1 VPTLVIQS
9 IGYFIVEKFCDVNES
24 LLYLLLINSDKAP
37 VHDLTENNVF
47 LFVLYCTVVYI
58 IAWYLGGV
66 ARRVVVKNK
75 LDIQYPILRLHNDWH
90 YILSGLILDFPGQ
103 PGDSENVN
111 TILKHYVL
119 SKEDGLD
126 RLYLTAV
133 QRRLFKDDVV
143 QEFSGHD
150 EASNAD
156 AGVENTVDYDVE
168 QQDELTTDDRYYFMP
183 GDYFILPY
191 QEIKNLNIIYY
202 REEEL
207 DN

>member
-1 VPTLVIQS
+1 
-9 IGYFIVEKFCDVNES
+9 

-111 TILKHYVL
+111 TIWIDALVENKEGNVIYSGILKHYVL